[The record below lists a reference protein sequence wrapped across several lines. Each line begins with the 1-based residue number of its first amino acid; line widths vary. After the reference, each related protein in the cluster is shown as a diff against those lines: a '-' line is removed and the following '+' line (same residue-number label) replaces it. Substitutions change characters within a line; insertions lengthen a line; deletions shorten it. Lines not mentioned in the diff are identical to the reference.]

1 MVGFLPVSHGWFP
14 TSPAYQGG
22 FSSLVPSKIY
32 YFAFGLEACKF
43 YRFAL
48 GLKKQKKPGKQG
60 FFKSVILRWRNT
72 VATFVGVGGFCP
84 IPHFYKRLGPRAFKL
99 TEKSAFQLVS
109 E

>member
-14 TSPAYQGG
+14 TRPAYQGG

-48 GLKKQKKPGKQG
+48 GLKNQKKPGKHIMVR
-60 FFKSVILRWRNT
+60 FLI
-72 VATFVGVGGFCP
+72 
-84 IPHFYKRLGPRAFKL
+84 
-99 TEKSAFQLVS
+99 VS
-109 E
+109 HG